1 MKIKKADI
9 LIYLFSALIAVGVLL
24 VMLFFRDKGDI
35 KKAVIEADGKEYA
48 TLTLPCKHKE
58 FSVNGVTIVAEGEE
72 IWVESSDCPDKTCV
86 KTGKLDSVGERA
98 TCLPNRVTVYI
109 TGENAP
115 DVTVG

>member
-1 MKIKKADI
+1 MKIKKLDI
-9 LIYLFSALIAVGVLL
+9 LIYVISALIAAAVLL
-24 VMLFFRDKGDI
+24 AVLFNKDTGDT
-35 KKAVIEADGKEYA
+35 KVAVIEADGKEYA
-48 TLTLPCKHKE
+48 TLILPCEYEK
-58 FSVNGVTIVAEGEE
+58 FTVNGVTIIAKGEE

-86 KTGKLDSVGERA
+86 KTGKLDGVGERA